1 MIGKRWI
8 IGCWIVAMGGC
19 LMACAP
25 QSVREAEDVV
35 AQADSLWHA
44 GKQYGIDEGDSATL
58 AQAYKT
64 LEAIPLP
71 FREGLGLGSPYAHA
85 CYHYGK
91 LLRAKENPSEAMQAF
106 IAATHSG
113 TKDYHI
119 LGRIYSN
126 MGSICHLA
134 GEFQLSYDMYE
145 KSADMFIRNGDTL
158 AFYYA
163 YNDMAFELASA
174 GIKDSCLSLIYTI
187 EKGNMNDSYLKT
199 YCSLSRAEVYLRN
212 SQYDST
218 IYYARESQKYQPNL
232 PASILQLA
240 QAYSFLGLKDSAVYY
255 AQHVLSLSNELFD
268 KNNAMYILTH
278 NDDSKDRED
287 VRKISADRSDVQK
300 LIEIQQ
306 GKLSQAVQ
314 LLEQDLHRKPDYRWL
329 YTIIGVILF
338 AGSCAILYYL
348 WHKRKVH
355 SRLIHDIDIK
365 QEQKTQLESSI
376 VAMHSEI
383 SQLSEQQ
390 QKTHQQ
396 LLSNIETT
404 CSTLRNSKDILSE
417 LNWKDYPQMCKIVNH
432 HFNKLATT
440 LQKMNLSEQ
449 EVRLC
454 ILVVIGGFLDKQM
467 ADILYYSHKS
477 IRSTKRHIALKL
489 GTTSANMRAFLM
501 EKIIE

>member
-1 MIGKRWI
+1 MYIRRYI
-8 IGCWIVAMGGC
+8 RMLLSLCLLTGCSFRT
-19 LMACAP
+19 LH
-25 QSVREAEDVV
+25 ETLHVV
-35 AQADSLWHA
+35 GEADSLWQQGQMYDDSTQLARTYSALHA
-44 GKQYGIDEGDSATL
+44 WRAFYADE
-58 AQAYKT
+58 
-64 LEAIPLP
+64 
-71 FREGLGLGSPYAHA
+71 YAHA

-91 LLRAKENPSEAMQAF
+91 LLRAKENPVEAMQVF
-106 IAATHSG
+106 IAATHSR
-113 TKDYHI
+113 THDYHI
-119 LGRIYSN
+119 LGRVYSN

-134 GEFQLSYDMYE
+134 DEFQLSYDMYE
-145 KSADMFIRNGDTL
+145 KSAKCFL
-158 AFYYA
+158 ADNDSLSYYFLL
-163 YNDMAFELASA
+163 NDMAFELAEQ
-174 GIKDSCLSLIYTI
+174 GKKDSCYSLISKVKI
-187 EKGNMNDSYLKT
+187 HEAGDSILTAYNYVSQARACLK
-199 YCSLSRAEVYLRN
+199 VK
-212 SQYDST
+212 QYDSV
-218 IYYARESQKYQPNL
+218 IYYAHLSQKYLFPL
-232 PASILQLA
+232 SSSALLLA
-240 QAYSFLGLKDSAVYY
+240 QGYSYIGRKDSATHY
-255 AQHVLSLSNELFD
+255 ANIVIKSTHSLYEI
-268 KNNAMYILTH
+268 NNALYILT
-278 NDDSKDRED
+278 NDDNSKNNSAIRETAA
-287 VRKISADRSDVQK
+287 SRSDAQK
-300 LIEIQQ
+300 LLEIYQ

-314 LLEQDLHRKPDYRWL
+314 LLDQDLHRKPDYRWL

-417 LNWKDYPQMCKIVNH
+417 LNWKDYLQMCKIVNH